1 MQPLVDF
8 KTGIQNQIQQSVLS

>member
-1 MQPLVDF
+1 MQPIVDF